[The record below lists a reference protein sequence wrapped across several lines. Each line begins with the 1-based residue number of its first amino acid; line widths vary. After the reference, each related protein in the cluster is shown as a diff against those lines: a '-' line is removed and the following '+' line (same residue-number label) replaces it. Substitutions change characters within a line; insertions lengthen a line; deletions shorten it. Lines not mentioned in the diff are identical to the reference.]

1 MISAVAVP
9 VVALALLGGPEET
22 SPAPPQPS
30 APGATTGAVTGG
42 PTTVAKT
49 SMPITLQQAVYLT
62 EKNSLALQGERVG
75 VQIASA
81 AVGSTL
87 GTFDTVAFLS
97 GQYTKNIRPSASS
110 LEGGFGSVT
119 VIPILDES
127 WNVNGGFRGTLLNG
141 ATYQADID
149 WNKDFSSPAP
159 FSLFNP
165 SYTSSIGIAFTQ
177 PLLRGFGPAVN
188 KAPMLRARN
197 ELYGA
202 AESLEE
208 SRILRAQEV
217 VVAYWNHYFARRLL
231 GTREFLVE
239 QAEKLV
245 NINQKKFDVG
255 EMKRIDV
262 LEAQS
267 DLAQRNQ
274 ELIVAKNEIG
284 RTADALKRLIF
295 PFDDKAQWEVE
306 LVPLTEA
313 NESPVEPP
321 EWEEAAKVALERR
334 PELRSRRELL
344 KNNDID
350 IVVAENGI
358 LPQFD
363 LNASLRFSQLAMSK
377 GQVLN
382 YDKDFYSVGAGFSL
396 EMPLGNRTARY
407 QLSIARLQKIQ
418 ALLDYKN
425 TENTVIQE
433 VRNGVRD
440 VRNSVQEIQA
450 AHEATRLAFE
460 RWTQEQKRQEVGFS
474 TTFQVRDAQAVWRQA
489 VDTEIQALYT
499 YQVNL
504 AALLTAQGTL
514 LEQFGVLPAPRP
526 VLDDDSG
533 IFHDP

>member
-1 MISAVAVP
+1 MIPTFAAWMI
-9 VVALALLGGPEET
+9 ALQLLAQDPAGDT
-22 SPAPPQPS
+22 PAPN
-30 APGATTGAVTGG
+30 ATAGAKA
-42 PTTVAKT
+42 
-49 SMPITLQQAVYLT
+49 SMPITLQQAVYLD
-62 EKNSLALQGERVG
+62 EKNSLTLQIDRIG
-75 VQIASA
+75 VQA
-81 AVGSTL
+81 ANAAMGATL

-97 GQYTKNIRPSASS
+97 GQYQKAIRPSASS
-110 LEGGFGSVT
+110 LEGGFGSIT

-127 WNVNGGFRGTLLNG
+127 WNINGGFRGTLLNG
-141 ATYQADID
+141 ATWQADID
-149 WNKDFSSPAP
+149 WNKDFSAPAP

-165 SYTSSIGIAFTQ
+165 AYTASVGLAFTQ
-177 PLLRGFGPAVN
+177 PILRGFGTAVN

-197 ELYGA
+197 QLA
-202 AESLEE
+202 SIAENFEE

-217 VVAYWNHYFARRLL
+217 VVAYWNFYFARRLL

-255 EMKRIDV
+255 DMKKIDV

-295 PFDDKAQWEVE
+295 PFDDKQQWEVD

-313 NESPVEPP
+313 KETAVEPP
-321 EWEEAAKVALERR
+321 QWEDAAKVALERR
-334 PELRSRRELL
+334 PELRRRKELL

-350 IVVAENGI
+350 IVVAENAT
-358 LPQFD
+358 LPQLD

-382 YDKDFYSVGAGFSL
+382 FDKDFYSVGAGFTL

-425 TENTVIQE
+425 TENQVIQE
-433 VRNGVRD
+433 VRNAVRD
-440 VRNSVQEIQA
+440 IKNSVQEIGA

-504 AALLTAQGTL
+504 AALLAAQGTL
-514 LEQFGVLPAPRP
+514 LEQFGGLPAPRP
-526 VLDDDSG
+526 QLDDDSG
-533 IFHDP
+533 IFHGP